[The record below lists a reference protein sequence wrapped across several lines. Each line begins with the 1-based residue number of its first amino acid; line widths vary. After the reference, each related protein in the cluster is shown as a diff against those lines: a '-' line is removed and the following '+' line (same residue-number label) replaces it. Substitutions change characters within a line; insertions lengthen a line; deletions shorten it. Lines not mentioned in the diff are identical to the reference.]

1 MKLSE
6 TLNRDVVCKADSSLI
21 GSTADVYFDGNCRN
35 IVYFDVACAGGKT
48 LLPFSAVAS
57 VADALMTD
65 DALALTSRGDAD
77 LSPLVSSPIGKKV
90 YTGTGRFKGAVSDV
104 VFSAKGRVS
113 AVVADGVSYSPSS
126 FRAFGDVWLLK
137 DSASGRRNTP
147 KVPFP
152 KAKSDYK
159 ATILGDSEAAPP
171 RTAKPADAEK
181 AADAADG
188 KSPTGAEKAADAA
201 DGKSPTGAAAE
212 EDGRPVFFSTVQADI
227 RPDSPAALDVR
238 PAEEESETHVYLRDA
253 AGRPEVIFG
262 DDSFTPHRV
271 IADYNFLLGRTLADD
286 LFSYSGEK
294 LASRGMR
301 VTVDLVETAR
311 RHGKLM
317 ELTLSSK

>member
-113 AVVADGVSYSPSS
+113 AIVADGVSYSPSS

-171 RTAKPADAEK
+171 RTAKPE
-181 AADAADG
+181 DAA
-188 KSPTGAEKAADAA
+188 KAADAA

-212 EDGRPVFFSTVQADI
+212 EDGRPVFFSPVQADI

-262 DDSFTPHRV
+262 DDGFTPHRV

>member
-35 IVYFDVACAGGKT
+35 IVYFDVACAGGKM

-113 AVVADGVSYSPSS
+113 AIVADGVSYSPSS

-159 ATILGDSEAAPP
+159 ATILGDSEAVPP
-171 RTAKPADAEK
+171 LPAKPADA
-181 AADAADG
+181 A
-188 KSPTGAEKAADAA
+188 KAADAA

-212 EDGRPVFFSTVQADI
+212 EDGRPVFFSPVQADI

-262 DDSFTPHRV
+262 DDGFTPHRV

>member
-113 AVVADGVSYSPSS
+113 AIVADGVSYSPSS

-159 ATILGDSEAAPP
+159 ATILGDSEAVPP
-171 RTAKPADAEK
+171 LPAKPADA
-181 AADAADG
+181 A
-188 KSPTGAEKAADAA
+188 KAADAA

-262 DDSFTPHRV
+262 DDGFTPHRV

>member
-113 AVVADGVSYSPSS
+113 AIVADGVSYSPSS

-159 ATILGDSEAAPP
+159 ATILSDSEAVPP
-171 RTAKPADAEK
+171 LPAKPADAEK
-181 AADAADG
+181 
-188 KSPTGAEKAADAA
+188 AA

-212 EDGRPVFFSTVQADI
+212 EDGRPVFFSPVQADI
-227 RPDSPAALDVR
+227 RSDSPAALDVR

-262 DDSFTPHRV
+262 DDGFTPHRV

>member
-113 AVVADGVSYSPSS
+113 AIVADGVSYSPSS

-159 ATILGDSEAAPP
+159 ATILGDFEAAPP

-181 AADAADG
+181 A
-188 KSPTGAEKAADAA
+188 EDAA

-212 EDGRPVFFSTVQADI
+212 EDGRPVFFSPVQADI

-262 DDSFTPHRV
+262 DDGFTPHRV

>member
-65 DALALTSRGDAD
+65 DTLALTSRGDAD

-113 AVVADGVSYSPSS
+113 AIVADGVSYSPSS
-126 FRAFGDVWLLK
+126 FRTFGDVWLLK

-181 AADAADG
+181 V
-188 KSPTGAEKAADAA
+188 ADAA

-212 EDGRPVFFSTVQADI
+212 EDGRPVFFSPVQADI

-262 DDSFTPHRV
+262 DDGFTPHRV

>member
-65 DALALTSRGDAD
+65 DTLALTSRGDAD

-90 YTGTGRFKGAVSDV
+90 YTGTGRCKGVVSDV

-171 RTAKPADAEK
+171 RTAKPE
-181 AADAADG
+181 DAA
-188 KSPTGAEKAADAA
+188 KAADAA

-212 EDGRPVFFSTVQADI
+212 EDGRPVFFSPVQADI

-262 DDSFTPHRV
+262 DDGFTPHRV

>member
-113 AVVADGVSYSPSS
+113 AIVADGVSYSPSS

-159 ATILGDSEAAPP
+159 ATILGDFEAIPP

-181 AADAADG
+181 A
-188 KSPTGAEKAADAA
+188 EDAA
-201 DGKSPTGAAAE
+201 DGKSPTGAAEE
-212 EDGRPVFFSTVQADI
+212 EDGRPVFFSPVQADI

-262 DDSFTPHRV
+262 DDGFTPHRV

>member
-188 KSPTGAEKAADAA
+188 KSPTGA
-201 DGKSPTGAAAE
+201 AAE
-212 EDGRPVFFSTVQADI
+212 EDGRPVFFSPVQTDI

-262 DDSFTPHRV
+262 DDGFTPHRV

>member
-21 GSTADVYFDGNCRN
+21 GSTTDVYFDGNCRN

-113 AVVADGVSYSPSS
+113 AIVADGVSYSPSS

-159 ATILGDSEAAPP
+159 ATILGDSEAVPP
-171 RTAKPADAEK
+171 LPAKPADA
-181 AADAADG
+181 A
-188 KSPTGAEKAADAA
+188 KAADAA

-212 EDGRPVFFSTVQADI
+212 EDGRPVFFSPVQADI

-262 DDSFTPHRV
+262 DDGFTPHRV

>member
-65 DALALTSRGDAD
+65 DTLALTSRGDAD

-113 AVVADGVSYSPSS
+113 AIVADGVSYSPSS

-159 ATILGDSEAAPP
+159 ATILGDSEAVPP
-171 RTAKPADAEK
+171 LPAKPADA
-181 AADAADG
+181 A
-188 KSPTGAEKAADAA
+188 KAADAA

-212 EDGRPVFFSTVQADI
+212 EDGRPVFFSPVQADI

-262 DDSFTPHRV
+262 DDGFTPHRV

>member
-21 GSTADVYFDGNCRN
+21 GSTTDVYFDGNCRN

-113 AVVADGVSYSPSS
+113 AIVADGVSYSPSS

-159 ATILGDSEAAPP
+159 ATILGDSEAVPP
-171 RTAKPADAEK
+171 LPAKPADA
-181 AADAADG
+181 A
-188 KSPTGAEKAADAA
+188 KAADAA

-212 EDGRPVFFSTVQADI
+212 EDGRPVFFSPVQADI

-253 AGRPEVIFG
+253 AGRLEVIFG
-262 DDSFTPHRV
+262 DDGFTPHRV

>member
-1 MKLSE
+1 M
-6 TLNRDVVCKADSSLI
+6 
-21 GSTADVYFDGNCRN
+21 
-35 IVYFDVACAGGKT
+35 

-159 ATILGDSEAAPP
+159 ATILGDSEAVPP
-171 RTAKPADAEK
+171 RTAKPAD
-181 AADAADG
+181 
-188 KSPTGAEKAADAA
+188 AEKAADAA

-212 EDGRPVFFSTVQADI
+212 EDGRPVFFSPVQADI

-262 DDSFTPHRV
+262 DDGFTPHRV

-286 LFSYSGEK
+286 LYSYSGEK

-311 RHGKLM
+311 KHGKLM

>member
-35 IVYFDVACAGGKT
+35 IVYFDVACAGGKM

-65 DALALTSRGDAD
+65 DTLALTSRGDAD

-113 AVVADGVSYSPSS
+113 AIVADGVSYSPSS

-188 KSPTGAEKAADAA
+188 KSPTGA
-201 DGKSPTGAAAE
+201 AAE

-227 RPDSPAALDVR
+227 RPDSPTALDVR

-262 DDSFTPHRV
+262 DDGFTPHRV

>member
-171 RTAKPADAEK
+171 RTAKPE
-181 AADAADG
+181 DAA
-188 KSPTGAEKAADAA
+188 KAADAA

-212 EDGRPVFFSTVQADI
+212 EDGRPVFFSPVQADI

-262 DDSFTPHRV
+262 DDGFTPHRV

>member
-65 DALALTSRGDAD
+65 DELALTSRGDAD

-113 AVVADGVSYSPSS
+113 AIVADGVSYSPSS

-188 KSPTGAEKAADAA
+188 KSPTGA
-201 DGKSPTGAAAE
+201 AAE

-238 PAEEESETHVYLRDA
+238 PAEEENETHVYLRDA

-262 DDSFTPHRV
+262 DDGFTPHRV

>member
-21 GSTADVYFDGNCRN
+21 GSTADVYFDGNCRS
-35 IVYFDVACAGGKT
+35 IVYFDVACVGGKT

-171 RTAKPADAEK
+171 RTAKPE
-181 AADAADG
+181 DAA
-188 KSPTGAEKAADAA
+188 KAADAA

-212 EDGRPVFFSTVQADI
+212 EDGRPVFFSPVQADI

-262 DDSFTPHRV
+262 DDGFTPHRV

>member
-65 DALALTSRGDAD
+65 DALSLTSRGDAD

-113 AVVADGVSYSPSS
+113 AIVADGVSYSPSS

-159 ATILGDSEAAPP
+159 ATILGDSEDVPP
-171 RTAKPADAEK
+171 RTAKPE
-181 AADAADG
+181 DAA
-188 KSPTGAEKAADAA
+188 KAADAA

-212 EDGRPVFFSTVQADI
+212 EDGRPVFFSPVQADI

-262 DDSFTPHRV
+262 DDGFTPHRV

>member
-35 IVYFDVACAGGKT
+35 IVYFDVTCASGRM

-77 LSPLVSSPIGKKV
+77 LSALIPSPIGKKI

-113 AVVADGVSYSPSS
+113 AIVADGVSYSPSS

-137 DSASGRRNTP
+137 DSASGKRNTA

-152 KAKSDYK
+152 KAKEDYK
-159 ATILGDSEAAPP
+159 VTILDDSE
-171 RTAKPADAEK
+171 TAHSGVAKHAGTEK
-181 AADAADG
+181 AAQE
-188 KSPTGAEKAADAA
+188 KYTTGAKEQ
-201 DGKSPTGAAAE
+201 
-212 EDGRPVFFSTVQADI
+212 EDEHPLFFSPVQTNL
-227 RPDSPAALDVR
+227 RPDSPASLDVR

-253 AGRPEVIFG
+253 EGRPEVIFG
-262 DDSFTPHRV
+262 DDGFTPHRV
-271 IADYNFLLGRTLADD
+271 IADYNFLLGRTLTDD
-286 LFSYSGEK
+286 ILSYSGEK

>member
-159 ATILGDSEAAPP
+159 ATILGDSEAVPP
-171 RTAKPADAEK
+171 LPAKPADA
-181 AADAADG
+181 A
-188 KSPTGAEKAADAA
+188 KAADAA

-212 EDGRPVFFSTVQADI
+212 EDGRPVFFSPVQADI

-262 DDSFTPHRV
+262 DDGFTPHRV

>member
-113 AVVADGVSYSPSS
+113 AIVADGVSYSPSS

-171 RTAKPADAEK
+171 DAAKPAN
-181 AADAADG
+181 AA
-188 KSPTGAEKAADAA
+188 KAADAA

-212 EDGRPVFFSTVQADI
+212 EDGRPVFFSPVQADI

-262 DDSFTPHRV
+262 DDGFTPHRV

>member
-35 IVYFDVACAGGKT
+35 IVYFDVACAGGKM

-159 ATILGDSEAAPP
+159 ATILGDSEAVPP
-171 RTAKPADAEK
+171 LPAKPADA
-181 AADAADG
+181 A
-188 KSPTGAEKAADAA
+188 KAADAA

-212 EDGRPVFFSTVQADI
+212 EDGRPVFFSPVQADI

-262 DDSFTPHRV
+262 DDGFTPHRV

>member
-159 ATILGDSEAAPP
+159 ATILGDSEAVPP
-171 RTAKPADAEK
+171 RTAKL
-181 AADAADG
+181 ADAA
-188 KSPTGAEKAADAA
+188 KAADAA
-201 DGKSPTGAAAE
+201 DGKSPTGAATE
-212 EDGRPVFFSTVQADI
+212 EDGRPVFFSPVQTNI

-262 DDSFTPHRV
+262 DDGFTPHRV

>member
-35 IVYFDVACAGGKT
+35 IVYFDVACAGGKM

-188 KSPTGAEKAADAA
+188 KSPTGA
-201 DGKSPTGAAAE
+201 AAE

-262 DDSFTPHRV
+262 DDGFTPHRV

>member
-113 AVVADGVSYSPSS
+113 AIVADGVSYSPSS

-188 KSPTGAEKAADAA
+188 KSPTGA
-201 DGKSPTGAAAE
+201 AAE
-212 EDGRPVFFSTVQADI
+212 EDGRPVFFSPMQADI

-262 DDSFTPHRV
+262 DDGFTPHRV

>member
-35 IVYFDVACAGGKT
+35 IVYFDVACAGRKT

-113 AVVADGVSYSPSS
+113 AIVADGVSYSPSS

-188 KSPTGAEKAADAA
+188 KSPTGA
-201 DGKSPTGAAAE
+201 AAE
-212 EDGRPVFFSTVQADI
+212 EDGRPVFFSPVQADI

-262 DDSFTPHRV
+262 DDGFTPHRV

>member
-35 IVYFDVACAGGKT
+35 IVYFDVACAGGKM

-65 DALALTSRGDAD
+65 DTLALTSRGDAD

-113 AVVADGVSYSPSS
+113 AIVADGVSYSPSS

-159 ATILGDSEAAPP
+159 ATILGDSEAIPP
-171 RTAKPADAEK
+171 DAEK
-181 AADAADG
+181 AAD
-188 KSPTGAEKAADAA
+188 AADAA

-212 EDGRPVFFSTVQADI
+212 EDGRPVFFSPVQADI

-262 DDSFTPHRV
+262 DDGFTPHRV

>member
-113 AVVADGVSYSPSS
+113 AIVADGVSYSPSS

-159 ATILGDSEAAPP
+159 ATILGDSEAVPP
-171 RTAKPADAEK
+171 LPAKPADA
-181 AADAADG
+181 A
-188 KSPTGAEKAADAA
+188 KAADAA

-212 EDGRPVFFSTVQADI
+212 EDGRPVFFSPVQADI

-262 DDSFTPHRV
+262 DDGFTPHRV

>member
-113 AVVADGVSYSPSS
+113 AIVADGVSYSPSS

-159 ATILGDSEAAPP
+159 ATILGDFEAIPP
-171 RTAKPADAEK
+171 D
-181 AADAADG
+181 
-188 KSPTGAEKAADAA
+188 AEKAADAA

-212 EDGRPVFFSTVQADI
+212 EDGRPVFFSPVQADI

-262 DDSFTPHRV
+262 DDGFTPHRV

>member
-113 AVVADGVSYSPSS
+113 AIVADGVSYSPSS

-159 ATILGDSEAAPP
+159 ATILGDSEAVPP
-171 RTAKPADAEK
+171 LPAKPADA
-181 AADAADG
+181 A
-188 KSPTGAEKAADAA
+188 KAADAA

-212 EDGRPVFFSTVQADI
+212 EDGRPVFFSPVQADI

-262 DDSFTPHRV
+262 DDGFTPHRV
-271 IADYNFLLGRTLADD
+271 IADYIFLLGRTLADD